1 LASSQDHK
9 RVFDNDTGPNTGGM
23 GAYSPAPIVSRE
35 LFKEILDKIIYRI
48 IDGLAREGI
57 DYKGALYAGIMI
69 TKDGPKVL
77 EFNVRFGD
85 PENQAIMPRLKSD
98 LVEVMLATTEQ
109 RLSRFKS
116 LNWDNRACVCVVCAS
131 GGYPGNYEKGK
142 EIFGLDEVAKMKDI
156 IVFHA
161 GTRRHKDTDTQR
173 DKIVTSGGRVLGVTG
188 LGKDINEAIDKT
200 YQGVQKL
207 HFQGMHYRRD
217 IGQKALVKNQEV
229 KWVNQ

>member
-1 LASSQDHK
+1 
-9 RVFDNDTGPNTGGM
+9 
-23 GAYSPAPIVSRE
+23 
-35 LFKEILDKIIYRI
+35 
-48 IDGLAREGI
+48 
-57 DYKGALYAGIMI
+57 
-69 TKDGPKVL
+69 
-77 EFNVRFGD
+77 
-85 PENQAIMPRLKSD
+85 
-98 LVEVMLATTEQ
+98 
-109 RLSRFKS
+109 
-116 LNWDNRACVCVVCAS
+116 VVCAS